1 MQGFYISG
9 DKLVTVGS
17 DEFKHAVWAV
27 YHEVIEAHDFYVVRA
42 VQFAVDDCNAVYVD
56 EHYPAG
62 REVANS
68 IVHVGETYHE
78 AIDYLVSRYDQ
89 CDGSINHNGH

>member
-1 MQGFYISG
+1 
-9 DKLVTVGS
+9 
-17 DEFKHAVWAV
+17 
-27 YHEVIEAHDFYVVRA
+27 
-42 VQFAVDDCNAVYVD
+42 VD